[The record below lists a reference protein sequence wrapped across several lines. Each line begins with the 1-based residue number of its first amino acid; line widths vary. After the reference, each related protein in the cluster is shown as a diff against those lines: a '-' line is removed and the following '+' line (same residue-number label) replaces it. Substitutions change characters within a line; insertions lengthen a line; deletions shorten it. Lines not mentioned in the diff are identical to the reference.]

1 MVTAASAYKTAFLL
15 CDSHGS
21 ELAQLKKAAN
31 WWSKG
36 IGLLGTRNIPVGVG
50 LWLPGISSIHTVF
63 MLFPIDVI
71 FLDQSYRV
79 LKTERMVRPG
89 RLTIQCS
96 KARHTI
102 ELRGGT
108 LDENKPNI
116 DERLQIRAKGTNKG
130 Y

>member
-1 MVTAASAYKTAFLL
+1 VAVGYKTAFLL

-36 IGLLGTRNIPVGVG
+36 IGLLGTRDMPVGVG
-50 LWLPGISSIHTVF
+50 LWLPGISAVHAVF
-63 MLFPIDVI
+63 MLFPIDVL
-71 FLDQSYRV
+71 FLDKSYTV

-89 RLTIQCS
+89 RLTVQCS
-96 KARHTI
+96 KACHTI

-108 LDENKPNI
+108 LNENEPIIN
-116 DERLQIRAKGTNKG
+116 ERLQIRAKGTNKG
-130 Y
+130 C